1 MTKTTQLWKSS
12 VYWSS
17 FNSSIPA
24 GDLQWQK
31 LPTYQVNSPC
41 LEALKG
47 VGDSKSYAI
56 LWCFLRKMKPTL
68 LQVLHFFNAS
78 RTELTSPAQ
87 VSAQTDQLRAASSRA
102 IWGRGRLRVII
113 KNCFGVLTVQ
123 KKKKENW
130 FCLASAFLIN
140 LYLGWDLPLIGQTYY
155 RFLLQIENIE
165 TDP

>member
-1 MTKTTQLWKSS
+1 M
-12 VYWSS
+12 
-17 FNSSIPA
+17 
-24 GDLQWQK
+24 
-31 LPTYQVNSPC
+31 
-41 LEALKG
+41 
-47 VGDSKSYAI
+47 
-56 LWCFLRKMKPTL
+56 
-68 LQVLHFFNAS
+68 
-78 RTELTSPAQ
+78 
-87 VSAQTDQLRAASSRA
+87 
-102 IWGRGRLRVII
+102 II